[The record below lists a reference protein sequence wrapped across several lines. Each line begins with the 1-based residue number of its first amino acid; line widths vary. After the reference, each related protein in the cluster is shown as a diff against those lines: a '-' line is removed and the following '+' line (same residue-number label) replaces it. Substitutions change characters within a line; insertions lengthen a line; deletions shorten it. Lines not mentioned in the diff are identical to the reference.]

1 VRNRLLMVGK
11 SLAPSVDDNERTE
24 PWASR
29 FKDRVVEGLRAIAA
43 NPEVPMRTT
52 AIPTYGC
59 PLNH

>member
-1 VRNRLLMVGK
+1 MVGK